1 MIWLC
6 LYRCLAPKPPLQ
18 ELTDFVP
25 PSLTEW
31 GEPYWN
37 WVAMTL
43 EYAYPRWSS
52 CCHSSSAYLRA
63 FGGSLSA
70 SATTGNKLSHS
81 FNLANCTTNYRGK
94 QIFAGIWSWQEA
106 WDIIPSRTGLFA
118 RLALSAIEA
127 FARSNEVFFSNNNK
141 RIVWKLQHREQFP
154 LSIVLPKTGAKPFFS
169 LALSPM
175 DHIFWETMP
184 NPTRPVRPPI
194 SSISSSFR
202 IVSRKSRSNLRSNE
216 VWTYTE
222 PAVTGSTNR
231 RLA

>member
-43 EYAYPRWSS
+43 KYAYPRWSS

-106 WDIIPSRTGLFA
+106 WRHNSFPDGR
-118 RLALSAIEA
+118 
-127 FARSNEVFFSNNNK
+127 VY
-141 RIVWKLQHREQFP
+141 LQDWV
-154 LSIVLPKTGAKPFFS
+154 ICS
-169 LALSPM
+169 LQ
-175 DHIFWETMP
+175 
-184 NPTRPVRPPI
+184 R
-194 SSISSSFR
+194 SSSSPTTIR
-202 IVSRKSRSNLRSNE
+202 GLYENWNTGCNSIIYR
-216 VWTYTE
+216 
-222 PAVTGSTNR
+222 VT
-231 RLA
+231 